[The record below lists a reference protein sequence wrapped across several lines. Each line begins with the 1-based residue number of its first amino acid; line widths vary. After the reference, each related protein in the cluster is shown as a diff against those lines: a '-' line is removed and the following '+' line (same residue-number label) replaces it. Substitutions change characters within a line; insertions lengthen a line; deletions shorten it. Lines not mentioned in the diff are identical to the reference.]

1 MNVDLNFYLVVSLA
15 LCDQTLHSL
24 GMSIG
29 GSPVKSSVSLLVLN
43 VDSLGRDNRDQ
54 VLNDI

>member
-1 MNVDLNFYLVVSLA
+1 MDQDTDYLVIGLA
-15 LCDQTLHSL
+15 LSDQTLHSL
-24 GMSIG
+24 GVTVR
-29 GSPVKSSVSLLVLN
+29 GSPVKSSVSLFVLN